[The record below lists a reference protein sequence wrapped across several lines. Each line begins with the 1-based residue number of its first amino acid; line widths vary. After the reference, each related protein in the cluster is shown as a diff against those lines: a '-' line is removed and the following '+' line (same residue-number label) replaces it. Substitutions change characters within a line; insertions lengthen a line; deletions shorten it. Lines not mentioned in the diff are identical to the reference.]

1 MSVRITGTM
10 SHTFLVGRDSVVL
23 DIGANQGFYS
33 MLAAA
38 HGCRVVSFEPQPECQ
53 RGLLAARA
61 RNGFTDAQLGRGM
74 STCRAA
80 RACVP
85 SCTRRLHPAGAR
97 SVSPRIALPAP
108 RWVRCFLPLRRCDWH
123 NSSGRPPRRLICG
136 PYVAPQCTARGSAVC
151 MARPHQ
157 CVST

>member
-1 MSVRITGTM
+1 M

-61 RNGFTDAQLGRGM
+61 RNGFTDAQLRLVPRPV
-74 STCRAA
+74 SA
-80 RACVP
+80 RPRDVVV
-85 SCTRRLHPAGAR
+85 SSGAR
-97 SVSPRIALPAP
+97 VCALMYTPFASGGRVSLELPAP
-108 RWVRCFLPLRRCDWH
+108 HNVISTTVGEVLPPATSVRLAKVDARR
-123 NSSGRPPRRLICG
+123 GG
-136 PYVAPQCTARGSAVC
+136 
-151 MARPHQ
+151 
-157 CVST
+157 